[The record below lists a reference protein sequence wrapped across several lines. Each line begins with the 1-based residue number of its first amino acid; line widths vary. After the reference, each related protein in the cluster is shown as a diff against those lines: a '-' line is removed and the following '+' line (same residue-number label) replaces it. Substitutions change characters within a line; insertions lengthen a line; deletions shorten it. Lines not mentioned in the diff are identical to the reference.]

1 MVMVPGVLT
10 FSTSEQQTIFNLQ
23 YKVLEK
29 ILNSAVP
36 VDMETGLFTERPQLD
51 PFGWLGTKKQTGL
64 NGGFQTFFYTSPPQS
79 YQKLMEIPNT
89 SHAVAPRLQIP
100 SPSPSFSVSCCRSF
114 QTSLK
119 LIFLICCK

>member
-1 MVMVPGVLT
+1 MVMVPGVLI
-10 FSTSEQQTIFNLQ
+10 FSTSERQTIFNMQ
-23 YKVLEK
+23 CKVLEK

-51 PFGWLGTKKQTGL
+51 PLGWLGTKKQTGL
-64 NGGFQTFFYTSPPQS
+64 NSGFQTFFYTSPPQS

-100 SPSPSFSVSCCRSF
+100 GPSPSFSV
-114 QTSLK
+114 
-119 LIFLICCK
+119 

>member
-51 PFGWLGTKKQTGL
+51 PLGWLGTKKQTGL
-64 NGGFQTFFYTSPPQS
+64 NGGFQTFFYTCPPTELPEIDGNS
-79 YQKLMEIPNT
+79 KYKSCSGPKAPNPHPITFLLCLM
-89 SHAVAPRLQIP
+89 L
-100 SPSPSFSVSCCRSF
+100 
-114 QTSLK
+114 
-119 LIFLICCK
+119 